1 MMFWNGVILVLCLS
15 LFINMLFIWY
25 LRQLLARFSYIC
37 KNIYELKRTV
47 DIYKKHLAIV
57 SELEMFYKDPTIEHL
72 SQHTQ
77 DLLEQL
83 KTYEEFYDLLSKED
97 INNIPIEIEEI
108 EEDESR
114 QRQEQDSET
123 KEEKAA
129 I

>member
-1 MMFWNGVILVLCLS
+1 MFWNGVILVLCLS

-47 DIYKKHLAIV
+47 DIYKKHLAVV

-97 INNIPIEIEEI
+97 INNIPIETEET

-123 KEEKAA
+123 KKEKAA

>member
-1 MMFWNGVILVLCLS
+1 
-15 LFINMLFIWY
+15 MLFIWY

-47 DIYKKHLAIV
+47 DIYKKHLAVV

>member
-47 DIYKKHLAIV
+47 DIYKKHLAVV